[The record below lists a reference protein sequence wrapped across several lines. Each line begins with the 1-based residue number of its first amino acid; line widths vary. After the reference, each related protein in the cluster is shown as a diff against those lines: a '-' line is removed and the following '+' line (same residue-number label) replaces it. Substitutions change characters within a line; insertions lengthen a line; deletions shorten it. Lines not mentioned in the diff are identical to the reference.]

1 MNTPRQV
8 DRNGALLLARA
19 AADSA
24 PVLIWMSGPE
34 KEGIYFNQAWL
45 DFTGRPADEQLGEGW
60 LELVHPDD
68 RRPLDDACA
77 EAFRNRRPFTA
88 EFRLR
93 RRDGEYRW
101 MLDTGTPRFE
111 PSGEFAGFT
120 GSCVDITDQKRVD
133 DALRESDERFT
144 RFMRHLPGLAWIKDL
159 QGRYVYANEA
169 AESAFDVPRE
179 SLYGKTDEEIF
190 PGEVAAAFREN
201 DRQALASEAGVQVI
215 ETLEHADGVLHHS
228 IVSKFPISG
237 PDGRPILVGGVAFDV
252 TKRKLAEEALRESE
266 ERFRTLANNSPAA
279 VFVKDLDGRYTVANP
294 LASEA
299 LGKPEGAVGFTDHDL
314 LPADVADELQRVDA
328 EVIASGRAVQNE
340 EVVRRPG
347 YLRRFLSVKFPLFDV
362 AGRPKGVCGVAI
374 DVTDRHRAEESLRE
388 SEERFRTLAD
398 NIAQLAW
405 MADANGSIFWFNRR
419 WFDYTGTD
427 LESMQGWGWQKVH
440 HPDHVQRV
448 VEKFRRC
455 IEAGEV
461 WEDTF
466 PLRGRDGAYRW
477 FLSRAIPVRD
487 DAGRVL
493 RWFGTNTDV
502 TAQRDAE
509 ERLRESDRRKDE
521 FLAMLAHEL
530 RNPLVP
536 IRSGLDVLS
545 GELGDDHEIIRLMR
559 EQIEHVVRLVD
570 DLLDMSR
577 IVRGHIELRKAPVE
591 LSAVIYRAVSAVEA
605 AIESRGHELRI
616 AVPREELWLT
626 ADPVRMVQIVENLLN
641 NAAKYTDAGG
651 TIELLAEC
659 SGSELS
665 LSVRDN
671 GVGIEPDLLPRIFDL
686 FAQSSRSLDRS
697 QGGLGIGLTLVR
709 KLVESHGGRIS
720 VASAG
725 PGTGSEFTVHLP
737 VSKPPAASRTL
748 AASGTLEPPASIPPR
763 KILIVEDNQ
772 AVARMLTLL
781 LARQDGHCI
790 ETAHDGAAALSA
802 MHAFRPH
809 VVLLDIGLPGM
820 DGYEVAETIRKDREF
835 DGALLVALTGYGQQ
849 DDVARS
855 QAAGFDEHLVKPP
868 ALDDLQRLLSH
879 PRLHIPGISENPWDV
894 EAGPAKVRKAAPRP
908 AGVPLEDPET
918 SHVADSLRESGSEL
932 AERVPRT
939 SSRPTPTGNHSQI
952 RSAIHELGNFAHA
965 IRLAAHILKTTND
978 PSNVQTVREILEDID
993 ASMGTL
999 GRSLRDTL
1007 PPQR

>member
-68 RRPLDDACA
+68 RRPLDDVCA
-77 EAFRNRRPFTA
+77 EAFRNRRPFTV

-133 DALRESDERFT
+133 
-144 RFMRHLPGLAWIKDL
+144 
-159 QGRYVYANEA
+159 
-169 AESAFDVPRE
+169 
-179 SLYGKTDEEIF
+179 
-190 PGEVAAAFREN
+190 
-201 DRQALASEAGVQVI
+201 
-215 ETLEHADGVLHHS
+215 
-228 IVSKFPISG
+228 
-237 PDGRPILVGGVAFDV
+237 
-252 TKRKLAEEALRESE
+252 EALRESE

-314 LPADVADELQRVDA
+314 LPADVAEELQRVDA

-577 IVRGHIELRKAPVE
+577 IVRGHIELRKEPVE
-591 LSAVIYRAVSAVEA
+591 LSAIIYRAVSAVEA

-868 ALDDLQRLLSH
+868 ALDDLQRLLAH
-879 PRLHIPGISENPWDV
+879 PRLRAAQPEG
-894 EAGPAKVRKAAPRP
+894 GKRKAEGGKRKA
-908 AGVPLEDPET
+908 
-918 SHVADSLRESGSEL
+918 ESGHTPAPLNSQRSTL
-932 AERVPRT
+932 NPQPLT
-939 SSRPTPTGNHSQI
+939 TQPSRPSTLDSFTQI